1 VRTLARRGV
10 LGCLRIAG
18 GLRVFSRA
26 EVDALAASRRTNP
39 PKPGGRNRKPTT
51 TETTPEPRGG

>member
-39 PKPGGRNRKPTT
+39 PKP
-51 TETTPEPRGG
+51 RGG